1 MELKS
6 LAERPEETPE
16 EAAAVS
22 LDGLMITVRVE
33 LAARMLRLDE
43 VGMLR
48 AGQILELGCA
58 ATDLVSLSVEG
69 HRIARGELVDIEGH
83 LGVRLTQVLGA

>member
-1 MELKS
+1 MELRN
-6 LAERPEETPE
+6 LAERPEEIPE
-16 EAAAVS
+16 EVTVL

-33 LAARMLRLDE
+33 LAARTLRLDE
-43 VGMLR
+43 VGLLR
-48 AGQILELGCA
+48 AGQILELGCT
-58 ATDLVSLSVEG
+58 ATDLVNLCVEG